1 MAKKGGSQKKMIGII
16 LLVVGV
22 ILIGWGFNEA
32 GSFGG
37 KLSSAIAGSPGDRVL
52 WFYISGGVC
61 ALIGLSNLFRK

>member
-1 MAKKGGSQKKMIGII
+1 MAKKGFGQKKMIGII

-22 ILIGWGFNEA
+22 VLISWGFNEA

-37 KLSSAIAGSPGDRVL
+37 KLSKAISGSPGDRVL

-61 ALIGLSNLFRK
+61 SLLGLFSIFKK

>member
-1 MAKKGGSQKKMIGII
+1 MAKRGGSQKKMIGII

-22 ILIGWGFNEA
+22 VLIGWGFNEA

-37 KLSSAIAGSPGDRVL
+37 KLSSSFSGSPGDRVL

>member
-1 MAKKGGSQKKMIGII
+1 MAKKSASKKKMIGII

-22 ILIGWGFNEA
+22 ILIGWGLNEA

-37 KLSSAIAGSPGDRVL
+37 KLSSAISGSPGDRVL

-61 ALIGLSNLFRK
+61 AALGAFNLFKK